1 MVKWALVGLAVIV
14 LMLGVFGWVLP
25 TLISSATNEGPI
37 LGVGIIV
44 ILIVVVAFI
53 VDRLIKHDQK
63 PKEKKR
69 K

>member
-44 ILIVVVAFI
+44 ILIIVVAFI